1 MILPVVQDT
10 EPSDCS
16 SLHLFLH
23 KENHASELYIRPE
36 TKAFSLLV
44 DFLACLEGEQEFEL

>member
-44 DFLACLEGEQEFEL
+44 DFLACLEGEPEFEL